1 MRGNKRRDGEGI
13 RKEIKIMM
21 RSAVEVN
28 VRCSYKVGRYFQRT
42 RTQVAV
48 EVRQRRKTSLIDVQ

>member
-13 RKEIKIMM
+13 GKEMKIMM
-21 RSAVEVN
+21 RSAVEVY
-28 VRCSYKVGRYFQRT
+28 VRCSYKVGTYSQRT

-48 EVRQRRKTSLIDVQ
+48 DVRQRRKTSFD